1 MKRSHFSHSFSKDN
15 LYTHGSGCS
24 GVRMQN
30 PFTYLQWN
38 YLIATA
44 ALWNTVIVNPR
55 NTARITTQMDVLV
68 PQSYLTWYVK
78 SPGFDP
84 QSYNLSFTSLLAFI
98 FHLYLFFRALLN
110 SKWYHQL
117 LKGSRDWILLW
128 HVPQLSDVERKSW
141 TLASWTGK
149 GRCCSLKQC
158 PCKIAAVLT
167 LHPSTIQM
175 LLLDCT
181 F

>member
-1 MKRSHFSHSFSKDN
+1 
-15 LYTHGSGCS
+15 
-24 GVRMQN
+24 MQN
-30 PFTYLQWN
+30 LFTYLQWN
-38 YLIATA
+38 YLTATA

-55 NTARITTQMDVLV
+55 NTARITAQMDVLV

-84 QSYNLSFTSLLAFI
+84 QSYNLSFTSLLAAVFPFI
-98 FHLYLFFRALLN
+98 F
-110 SKWYHQL
+110 
-117 LKGSRDWILLW
+117 ILSCSIKFQVISSAFERKQRLDSLVT
-128 HVPQLSDVERKSW
+128 HVLQVPDVERKSL